1 MGKKLSTRR
10 EKESE
15 MKIPRTQK
23 EQNLFNYLVDKIK
36 LQEYDGFY
44 IYFWK
49 MRYDLYFGVG
59 NFHTLRE
66 RMSINFGK
74 LTEKP

>member
-44 IYFWK
+44 IYFW
-49 MRYDLYFGVG
+49 RYDLYFGVG

-66 RMSINFGK
+66 RMSLNFGK

>member
-23 EQNLFNYLVDKIK
+23 EQNLFNYLVDKIR
-36 LQEYDGFY
+36 LQRIRWILYLFLEDEVRLIY
-44 IYFWK
+44 ILAWVTFTHYVK
-49 MRYDLYFGVG
+49 ECL
-59 NFHTLRE
+59 
-66 RMSINFGK
+66 
-74 LTEKP
+74 

>member
-66 RMSINFGK
+66 RMS
-74 LTEKP
+74 LTLVN

>member
-23 EQNLFNYLVDKIK
+23 EQNLFNNLVDKK
-36 LQEYDGFY
+36 NYKY

-66 RMSINFGK
+66 RMSLNFGK

>member
-44 IYFWK
+44 II
-49 MRYDLYFGVG
+49 FGRWGTTYILAWVT
-59 NFHTLRE
+59 FTHYVKECL
-66 RMSINFGK
+66 
-74 LTEKP
+74 

>member
-23 EQNLFNYLVDKIK
+23 EQTLFNYLVDKIK

-49 MRYDLYFGVG
+49 MRYDLYFWRG
-59 NFHTLRE
+59 
-66 RMSINFGK
+66 
-74 LTEKP
+74 

>member
-1 MGKKLSTRR
+1 MKSFKKLNGEKLSTRR

-49 MRYDLYFGVG
+49 MRYDLYFWRG
-59 NFHTLRE
+59 
-66 RMSINFGK
+66 
-74 LTEKP
+74 

>member
-59 NFHTLRE
+59 NFRTLRE
-66 RMSINFGK
+66 RMSLNFGK

>member
-23 EQNLFNYLVDKIK
+23 EPNLFNYLIDKIK
-36 LQEYDGFY
+36 IARIRWILYLFLEDEVRL
-44 IYFWK
+44 IFW
-49 MRYDLYFGVG
+49 RG
-59 NFHTLRE
+59 
-66 RMSINFGK
+66 
-74 LTEKP
+74 

>member
-49 MRYDLYFGVG
+49 MRYLYFGVG

-66 RMSINFGK
+66 RMSLNFGK

>member
-1 MGKKLSTRR
+1 MKK
-10 EKESE
+10 
-15 MKIPRTQK
+15 PRTQK
-23 EQNLFNYLVDKIK
+23 EQNLFNNLVDKINCK
-36 LQEYDGFY
+36 Y

-66 RMSINFGK
+66 RMSLNFGK

>member
-1 MGKKLSTRR
+1 
-10 EKESE
+10 

-23 EQNLFNYLVDKIK
+23 EQNLFDKINCK
-36 LQEYDGFY
+36 Y

-66 RMSINFGK
+66 RMSLNFGK

>member
-1 MGKKLSTRR
+1 
-10 EKESE
+10 

-49 MRYDLYFGVG
+49 MRYDLYF
-59 NFHTLRE
+59 HTLRE
-66 RMSINFGK
+66 RMSLNFGK

>member
-44 IYFWK
+44 II
-49 MRYDLYFGVG
+49 FG
-59 NFHTLRE
+59 R
-66 RMSINFGK
+66 
-74 LTEKP
+74 

>member
-23 EQNLFNYLVDKIK
+23 EQNLFNNLVDKINCK
-36 LQEYDGFY
+36 Y

-66 RMSINFGK
+66 RMSLNFGK

>member
-23 EQNLFNYLVDKIK
+23 EQNLFNNLVDKINCK
-36 LQEYDGFY
+36 Y

-66 RMSINFGK
+66 RMSLNFGK
-74 LTEKP
+74 LTEKS

>member
-23 EQNLFNYLVDKIK
+23 EQTLFNYLVDKIK
-36 LQEYDGFY
+36 LQEWILYLFLEDEVRL
-44 IYFWK
+44 IFW
-49 MRYDLYFGVG
+49 RG
-59 NFHTLRE
+59 
-66 RMSINFGK
+66 
-74 LTEKP
+74 

>member
-23 EQNLFNYLVDKIK
+23 EQNLFDKINCK
-36 LQEYDGFY
+36 Y

-66 RMSINFGK
+66 RMSLNFGK

>member
-15 MKIPRTQK
+15 MKISRTQK
-23 EQNLFNYLVDKIK
+23 EQNLFNNLVDKINCK
-36 LQEYDGFY
+36 Y

-66 RMSINFGK
+66 RMSLNFGK

>member
-23 EQNLFNYLVDKIK
+23 EQNLFNYLVDKIR
-36 LQEYDGFY
+36 LQRIRWILYLFLEDEVRL
-44 IYFWK
+44 IFW
-49 MRYDLYFGVG
+49 RG
-59 NFHTLRE
+59 
-66 RMSINFGK
+66 
-74 LTEKP
+74 